1 MKNQNKKV
9 INSLSEYTQWLKDKN
24 LAPETIK
31 KYLSTIIDHDELKL
45 LKETQTKT
53 DQLTNE
59 RNSLIID
66 FLFYTGLRVNELINI
81 RHCDY
86 QEGLLRIHGKGNKVR
101 YILLP
106 EFLTKYFDPYSK
118 NYLFLTR
125 NGKQL
130 TRGQIRKN
138 IKRKCRQTGVSK
150 NISPHTFRRSLATNL
165 YNQGGKLETIQKQ
178 LGHSNLNTTMTEGA
192 SEAEIIKAYRKLALK
207 WHPDRFGQPGHL
219 AQTKE
224 EAEETFKKVSQAKMI
239 LLGEEE
245 VYDDDDNDNSEY
257 LEKWR
262 KMTVDHLTK
271 ILKIYEISRS
281 EYEKIIRENIVPTK
295 SDLD

>member
-31 KYLSTIIDHDELKL
+31 KYLSTISQYGEIEINTSSIAKFLRENLKKHQPNTLKGQKNILASYAKFKKIYAKIEWENIKKLIPRIQKRFFPTVDYGELKL

-53 DQLTNE
+53 DQITNE

-125 NGKQL
+125 NGKKL

-138 IKRKCRQTGVSK
+138 IKRKCRQASVSK

-165 YNQGGKLETIQKQ
+165 YNNGGKLETIQKQ
-178 LGHSNLNTTMTEGA
+178 LGHSNLNTTMSYIHNDFKTLYNDY
-192 SEAEIIKAYRKLALK
+192 SKL
-207 WHPDRFGQPGHL
+207 WS
-219 AQTKE
+219 
-224 EAEETFKKVSQAKMI
+224 KKI
-239 LLGEEE
+239 
-245 VYDDDDNDNSEY
+245 
-257 LEKWR
+257 
-262 KMTVDHLTK
+262 
-271 ILKIYEISRS
+271 
-281 EYEKIIRENIVPTK
+281 
-295 SDLD
+295 